1 MIAEQRRK
9 KIFELIQEE
18 GYARV
23 SDLSKHFDVS
33 EPTIRQ
39 DLEKLEKGGLVTRK
53 HGGAFL
59 RSSTANVQPMSQE
72 HMENMDKKL
81 LIARKAVEYV
91 HHGETIILDAGS
103 TTTAMIDGLSEK
115 QNLKVMTNALNIVMR
130 LGAVPGCT
138 VFCSGGQFKNP
149 SLSLSGEKAAE
160 FFQDMYASK
169 LFLATGGISSDA
181 GLTYPG
187 FNDLYVKKAMIKAA
201 KEVFLLAD
209 STKIGRISLASLGGL
224 ELIDYFITDS
234 FIKEG
239 DRRQFEALGV
249 KVIIAG

>member
-138 VFCSGGQFKNP
+138 VFVQVV
-149 SLSLSGEKAAE
+149 SLR
-160 FFQDMYASK
+160 
-169 LFLATGGISSDA
+169 TR
-181 GLTYPG
+181 
-187 FNDLYVKKAMIKAA
+187 
-201 KEVFLLAD
+201 VFLYR
-209 STKIGRISLASLGGL
+209 GRRLLNFFRICMLRNFFSLQAVSVLMPGSPIRGSMTSML
-224 ELIDYFITDS
+224 
-234 FIKEG
+234 K
-239 DRRQFEALGV
+239 RQ
-249 KVIIAG
+249 